1 MIDIEMI
8 IFTCIA
14 LRLKAMSQD

>member
-8 IFTCIA
+8 IFTFIA
-14 LRLKAMSQD
+14 LTLKAMSQD